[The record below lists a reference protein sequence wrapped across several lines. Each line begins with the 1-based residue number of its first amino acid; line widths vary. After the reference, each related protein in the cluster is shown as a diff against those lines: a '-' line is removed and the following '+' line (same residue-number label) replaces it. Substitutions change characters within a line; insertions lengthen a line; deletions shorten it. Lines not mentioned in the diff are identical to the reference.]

1 VVATILQ
8 DNSKIAA
15 TCPCNRK
22 FNNFF
27 NAYKTLSQNTVP
39 QKDGCIHNETKE
51 RNRSA
56 GHGNKTAWEH
66 KIWSQLSLYLFTDFF
81 FSYNTCFNIT
91 DTVLLVIKHHIIFGV
106 CLTSNVKFIKVME
119 QKLRT

>member
-1 VVATILQ
+1 MSLQ
-8 DNSKIAA
+8 QEI
-15 TCPCNRK
+15 
-22 FNNFF
+22 NNFF
-27 NAYKTLSQNTVP
+27 YVPNTLSQNIPT
-39 QKDGCIHNETKE
+39 QDGCIHDETKE
-51 RNRSA
+51 QNRSA
-56 GHGNKTAWEH
+56 GQFNETAWEH

-81 FSYNTCFNIT
+81 FYNTCFNIT